1 MPSVSV
7 IRLPHDR
14 HAFASV
20 KISSMFPSSAA
31 HDGQRSLSAGKF
43 GLPDSDFK
51 EKDVAIDP
59 KLVHHE
65 LIGGR
70 FEVEPSGC
78 TARSRLKPEL
88 RTSSRRRTEGSIQL
102 RTKTSSRWSPTAR
115 RIAHP

>member
-31 HDGQRSLSAGKF
+31 HDGQRSLSTGKF
-43 GLPDSDFK
+43 RLPDSDFK
-51 EKDVAIDP
+51 EKDVAIIP
-59 KLVHHE
+59 NLFTTNSLVAGAKLS
-65 LIGGR
+65 LQAAR
-70 FEVEPSGC
+70 S
-78 TARSRLKPEL
+78 RSRLKPEL

-102 RTKTSSRWSPTAR
+102 RTKTSS
-115 RIAHP
+115 

>member
-20 KISSMFPSSAA
+20 KISSILPSPVA
-31 HDGQRSLSAGKF
+31 HDGQRSLRAGKF
-43 GLPDSDFK
+43 RLPDSDFK

-78 TARSRLKPEL
+78 TVPE
-88 RTSSRRRTEGSIQL
+88 QA
-102 RTKTSSRWSPTAR
+102 KA
-115 RIAHP
+115 